1 MTEPSPFLVVPKY
14 HNGGRQVS
22 YEIIDTGE
30 KAERMRLGYF
40 NDEHVARSVAAV
52 LGGAQIVYRK
62 ELHHRDQNEPF

>member
-1 MTEPSPFLVVPKY
+1 
-14 HNGGRQVS
+14 VS